1 MSNPALFSLQ
11 QVLKKCFQSLETNL
25 KIWNSVLAECT
36 SLVTSLGNAAEQLRA
51 LSNVEISNTP
61 LCTFPHLQERLQFK
75 LTQAVDLIF
84 GKLNEKMSAL
94 QSVKHSVSQQMWG
107 AIHLYEQHS
116 DSLDLATCTQR
127 SATTPSISE
136 MLEWLQDAER
146 YFQRQFLRGR
156 SLLQSMRPND
166 LSLLESLP
174 KRWEALYSTTE
185 EESIS
190 DMLFKVSFFIESQ

>member
-1 MSNPALFSLQ
+1 MTNPALLSFQ
-11 QVLKKCFQSLETNL
+11 QVLKKCFQSLESNQQM
-25 KIWNSVLAECT
+25 WNSVLAECT
-36 SLVTSLGNAAEQLRA
+36 SLVMSLGNAAEQLRA

-61 LCTFPHLQERLQFK
+61 LCTFPDLQERLQFK
-75 LTQAVDLIF
+75 LIQAVDIAF

-94 QSVKHSVSQQMWG
+94 QSVRDSVSQQVWS
-107 AIHLYEQHS
+107 ALQLYEQHG

-127 SATTPSISE
+127 SATAPSISE

-146 YFQRQFLRGR
+146 YFRRQFLGR
-156 SLLQSMRPND
+156 KSLLQSMRPND
-166 LSLLESLP
+166 LSLLESVP